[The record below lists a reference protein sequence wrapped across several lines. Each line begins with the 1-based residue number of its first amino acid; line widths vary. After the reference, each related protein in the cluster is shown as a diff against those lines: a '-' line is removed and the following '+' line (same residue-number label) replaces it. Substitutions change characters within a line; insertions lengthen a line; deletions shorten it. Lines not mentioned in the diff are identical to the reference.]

1 MTLADLIDRNAGFAP
16 DKVALRFAGEEIT
29 YRAFARRIEAAAA
42 GLAQTLG
49 IGRGDRIA
57 HLGVNSADFL
67 VLLFAAARLGA
78 TVVPMNWRLA
88 PPEHAY
94 ILANA
99 EPKVL
104 LVEREFAATLPALQ
118 AAVPSCRIVGFD
130 AELAGL
136 SFAGIVD
143 AGRSQRAP
151 RTGGVAD
158 PLLIVYTSGTTGRP
172 KGAVLTQDA
181 IRWNAVNATHMHG
194 LMAADHVL
202 TVLPMFH
209 VGGLNIQ
216 TTPALIAGATVTIH
230 PRFAPG
236 DTLAAIARE
245 RPTLVVLVPATL
257 QAMMMHPDF
266 AHADLSSLRVIT
278 TGSTIVAESFVTAFA
293 TRGIRVIQVY
303 GSTET
308 CPVVV
313 YERFDCPR
321 LKPDTTGVAGLI
333 NEAAVVDDKG
343 REVAPG
349 EAGEIVVRGANLFSG
364 YWRDPVATEAA
375 FRDGWYLT
383 GDIGTRD
390 TDGHFAVRERKR
402 NVIISGGENIYPA
415 EVERVIGTFP
425 GVADC
430 AVVARADERW
440 AEVPVAFVVP
450 APGAALDIGALE
462 RHVGASLA
470 RFKQPRAYHLREVLP
485 KNALG
490 KVQHFAL
497 KAELAAAGQ

>member
-1 MTLADLIDRNAGFAP
+1 
-16 DKVALRFAGEEIT
+16 
-29 YRAFARRIEAAAA
+29 
-42 GLAQTLG
+42 
-49 IGRGDRIA
+49 
-57 HLGVNSADFL
+57 
-67 VLLFAAARLGA
+67 
-78 TVVPMNWRLA
+78 
-88 PPEHAY
+88 
-94 ILANA
+94 
-99 EPKVL
+99 
-104 LVEREFAATLPALQ
+104 
-118 AAVPSCRIVGFD
+118 
-130 AELAGL
+130 
-136 SFAGIVD
+136 
-143 AGRSQRAP
+143 
-151 RTGGVAD
+151 
-158 PLLIVYTSGTTGRP
+158 
-172 KGAVLTQDA
+172 
-181 IRWNAVNATHMHG
+181 
-194 LMAADHVL
+194 VL

-266 AHADLSSLRVIT
+266 ARADLSSLRVIT

-321 LKPDTTGVAGLI
+321 VKPDTTGVAGLI